1 MGVLTGGIT
10 CGRIDGKGGRDMYTD
25 YVVVSV
31 KMPREL
37 KERIDRL
44 SKGKGETRNGWILKR
59 LAREARWGAEKGKK

>member
-1 MGVLTGGIT
+1 MTGGNT
-10 CGRIDGKGGRDMYTD
+10 CGMIGVIPDKEGDMYTD

-37 KERIDRL
+37 KEKIDRL

-59 LAREARWGAEKGKK
+59 LAREARWGAGKKK